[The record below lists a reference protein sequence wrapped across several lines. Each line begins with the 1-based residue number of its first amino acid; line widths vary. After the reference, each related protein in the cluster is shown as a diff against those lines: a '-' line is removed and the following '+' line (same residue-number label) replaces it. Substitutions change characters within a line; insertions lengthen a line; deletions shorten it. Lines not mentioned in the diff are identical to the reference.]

1 MKTKHSVIVL
11 LSLVNL
17 VLLAALVLGSY
28 SPTAAVAQ
36 SGARPG
42 DFISVTAKAAG
53 QSYDVLYVLDVRER
67 KLVGFY
73 PGAGNRGQLRSTAP
87 RDLTQ
92 DFRPK

>member
-1 MKTKHSVIVL
+1 MKTKHSLIVL
-11 LSLVNL
+11 LSLANL
-17 VLLAALVLGSY
+17 VLLAALVLGS
-28 SPTAAVAQ
+28 SSLPAAVAQ
-36 SGARPG
+36 AGARPG

-67 KLVGFY
+67 KLFGFY
-73 PGAGNRGQLRSTAP
+73 PGAPPRGNLVPTVA

>member
-1 MKTKHSVIVL
+1 MKTKHSLIVL

-28 SPTAAVAQ
+28 SPPTALAQ
-36 SGARPG
+36 AGARPG
-42 DFISVTAKAAG
+42 DFISVTAAAAS

-67 KLVGFY
+67 KLFGFY
-73 PGAGNRGQLRSTAP
+73 PSAPPRSLLVPTAP